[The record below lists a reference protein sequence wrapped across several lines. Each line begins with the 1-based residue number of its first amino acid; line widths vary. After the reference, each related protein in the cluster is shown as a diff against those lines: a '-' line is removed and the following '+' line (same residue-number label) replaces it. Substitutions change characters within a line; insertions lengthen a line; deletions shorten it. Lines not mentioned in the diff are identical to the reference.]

1 MLSGAIWV
9 IILLDTCKKRGV
21 RLMLN
26 PIDIFLYISVV
37 FYTGSAIY
45 YIVFDI
51 YRAYRF
57 RQCREKTICK
67 EENCNIRKYCPKS
80 RMSDRERAEIKA
92 LIASLPSREAE
103 LNEKSARKTHHE
115 ISKKL
120 LKFKK
125 KH

>member
-1 MLSGAIWV
+1 
-9 IILLDTCKKRGV
+9 
-21 RLMLN
+21 MLN

-80 RMSDRERAEIKA
+80 RMSDREIAEIKA
-92 LIASLPSREAE
+92 LIATLPDKPEP
-103 LNEKSARKTHHE
+103 NEEQTFKE
-115 ISKKL
+115 ICDEIWQNILKKL
-120 LKFKK
+120 SKFKK